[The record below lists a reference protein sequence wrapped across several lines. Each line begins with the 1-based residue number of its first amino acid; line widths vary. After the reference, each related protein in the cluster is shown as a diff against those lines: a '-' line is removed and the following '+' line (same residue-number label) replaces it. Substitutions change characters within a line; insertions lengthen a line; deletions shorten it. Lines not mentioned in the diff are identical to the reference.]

1 MTTATALTAL
11 ADPAITHA
19 LAGGASDPAAVSRET
34 SSPAG
39 PFDASAALPDLAGLL
54 GAYARAAGLE
64 AGAVTLHTGWDLDH
78 ERALYQRADEEGR
91 AYLSVRVAGDEV
103 QAGPLWV
110 PGTDSG
116 CPGCAE
122 TRARIAV
129 DHPLADRIE
138 QPLRGARPPGPFLA
152 EALAA
157 ALDALTA
164 GPLAPGELL
173 AVGGAG
179 IARHRIVRT
188 FNCAVCAE
196 PAPVP
201 DPSARPPRLVL
212 DDPAASP
219 GDPVRG
225 TGGDALLA
233 PGALR
238 RRLVDPR
245 FGPVLQVM
253 RDLDAPYAM
262 SNAVLPESPAHG
274 YGRALTFERAESVA
288 VLEAYERMG
297 SFPHH
302 GQVLTGLSYR
312 DVADRAIDPAG
323 LGTYTEEQL
332 AHPLCRVIPSTP
344 DTPMDWVWGHDLATG
359 EPTLVPAEIGFY
371 RYEYLHRHD
380 RHGARRDQHADRRR
394 SHFPDSS
401 SGCALGSG
409 LTEAA
414 LHSLLEL
421 AERDA
426 FLLSWHRAR
435 PLPAI
440 DPASLADPV
449 SRRLLDTIDIHG
461 YDAHLLVA
469 TQDIDIPLV
478 WAMAVNR
485 TGGHPASWSAAGS
498 GADPESAVRA
508 ALWELTQMCT
518 RPPADPEAGA
528 AMVADPWQVDLLED
542 HVDLY
547 NRPETLPRVTAVL
560 GGPRVTLQE
569 AFPEWP
575 DRLLRAAGGTVRGA
589 LDFVRARFADAGLDR
604 IVLVD
609 QSTRDHA
616 DLGLAVAKAVVPG
629 ILPMCFG
636 HAQQRLA
643 GLPRLAAAL
652 RGTPQE
658 HRNAPYDPHPFP

>member
-1 MTTATALTAL
+1 MTTALDVPHVPDLLGLPDRPGLLDRCAR
-11 ADPAITHA
+11 
-19 LAGGASDPAAVSRET
+19 AVGL
-34 SSPAG
+34 PAG
-39 PFDASAALPDLAGLL
+39 SV
-54 GAYARAAGLE
+54 
-64 AGAVTLHTGWDLDH
+64 AVHPQWDLGR
-78 ERALYQRADEEGR
+78 ERATHEWARDAQEP
-91 AYLSVRVAGDEV
+91 YLSVRLVGNEAYV
-103 QAGPLWV
+103 GPLWM

-129 DHPLADRIE
+129 DHPLTDRLDE
-138 QPLRGARPPGPFLA
+138 PCRAARPPLPFLA
-152 EALAA
+152 EAVDA
-157 ALDALTA
+157 ALGSLTA
-164 GPLAPGELL
+164 NPLAPGELL
-173 AVGGAG
+173 AVSAGGVS
-179 IARHRIVRT
+179 RHRVPRT
-188 FNCAVCAE
+188 FNCPVCAE
-196 PAPVP
+196 PAAAP
-201 DPSARPPRLVL
+201 DPAARPPRLRL

-219 GDPVRG
+219 DDPVRG
-225 TGGDALLA
+225 TGGDELLA

-245 FGPVLQVM
+245 YGPVLQIM
-253 RDLDAPYAM
+253 RDIDAPYAM

-274 YGRALTFERAESVA
+274 YGRALTFGRAESVA

-302 GQVLTGLSYR
+302 RQVLTSLAYR
-312 DVADRAIDPAG
+312 DIADHALDPAS
-323 LGTYTEEQL
+323 LGTYTDEQL
-332 AHPLCRVIPSTP
+332 AHPLSRVIPSTA
-344 DTPMDWVWGHDLATG
+344 DTPMDWVWGHDLDTG
-359 EPTLVPAEIGFY
+359 EPVLVPAEVGFY

-380 RHGARRDQHADRRR
+380 RHGARRDHSAERRR

-426 FLLSWHRAR
+426 FLLSWHRAE

-440 DPASLADPV
+440 DPASLRDPI

-478 WAMAVNR
+478 WALAVNR

-508 ALWELTQMCT
+508 ALWELTQMVT
-518 RPPADPEAGA
+518 RPPGNPEVGA
-528 AMVADPWQVDLLED
+528 PMVADPWQVDLLED

-560 GGPRVTLQE
+560 GGPRVALHE
-569 AFPEWP
+569 AFPDWP
-575 DRLLRAAGGTVRGA
+575 DRLVRAAGGTVRGA

-609 QSTRDHA
+609 QSTRDHT
-616 DLGLAVAKAVVPG
+616 DLGVAVAKAVVPG

-636 HAQQRLA
+636 HSQQRLA
-643 GLPRLAAAL
+643 GLPRLTAAL
-652 RGTPQE
+652 RGTAQE
-658 HRNAPYDPHPFP
+658 HRQAPYDPHPFP

>member
-1 MTTATALTAL
+1 MTTTLGPATAPT
-11 ADPAITHA
+11 
-19 LAGGASDPAAVSRET
+19 
-34 SSPAG
+34 PAG
-39 PFDASAALPDLAGLL
+39 PPAPAGFPGSTRVARVAGLPDG
-54 GAYARAAGLE
+54 GV
-64 AGAVTLHTGWDLDH
+64 AVHAEWDL
-78 ERALYQRADEEGR
+78 ERERDLHRRASEEGR
-91 AYLSVRVAGDEV
+91 PYLSVRLGGDEAFV
-103 QAGPLWV
+103 GPLWA
-110 PGTDSG
+110 PGTGSG

-129 DHPLADRIE
+129 DHPLTDRLE
-138 QPLRGARPPGPFLA
+138 EPRRAPRPPAPFLA
-152 EALAA
+152 EAVDA
-157 ALDALTA
+157 ALDSLTDT
-164 GPLAPGELL
+164 PLAPGELL
-173 AVGGAG
+173 AVSTAG
-179 IARHRIVRT
+179 VSRHRVPRT
-188 FNCAVCAE
+188 FNCPVCAE
-196 PAPVP
+196 PTSAP
-201 DPSARPPRLVL
+201 DPAARPPRLVL

-219 GDPVRG
+219 DDPVRG
-225 TGGDALLA
+225 TAGAALLA

-245 FGPVLQVM
+245 FGPVLQIM
-253 RDLDAPYAM
+253 RDIDAPYAM

-274 YGRALTFERAESVA
+274 YGRALTFDRAESVA

-312 DVADRAIDPAG
+312 DVADHALDPAS
-323 LGTYTEEQL
+323 LGTYTDEQL
-332 AHPLCRVIPSTP
+332 AHPLSRVIPSTA
-344 DTPMDWVWGHDLATG
+344 DTPMDWVWGHDLDTG
-359 EPTLVPAEIGFY
+359 EPVLVPAEVGFY

-380 RHGARRDQHADRRR
+380 RHGARRDHRADRRR

-409 LTEAA
+409 FTEAA

-426 FLLSWHRAR
+426 FLMAWHRAE

-440 DPASLADPV
+440 DPASLRDTL
-449 SRRLLDTIDIHG
+449 SHRLLDTIDIHG

-469 TQDIDIPLV
+469 TQDIDIPVV
-478 WAMAVNR
+478 WALAVNR

-508 ALWELTQMCT
+508 ALWELTQMVT
-518 RPPADPEAGA
+518 RPPGDPEAGA
-528 AMVADPWQVDLLED
+528 SMVADPWQVDLLDD

-547 NRPETLPRVTAVL
+547 NRPETLSRVTAVL
-560 GGPRVTLQE
+560 GGPRVSLPE
-569 AFPEWP
+569 AFPDWP
-575 DRLLRAAGGTVRGA
+575 DRLVRAAGGTVRGA

-609 QSTRDHA
+609 QSTRDHT
-616 DLGLAVAKAVVPG
+616 DLGVAVAKAVVPG

-636 HAQQRLA
+636 HSQQRLA
-643 GLPRLAAAL
+643 GLPRLTAAL
-652 RGTPQE
+652 RGTAQE
-658 HRNAPYDPHPFP
+658 HRQPPYDPHPFP